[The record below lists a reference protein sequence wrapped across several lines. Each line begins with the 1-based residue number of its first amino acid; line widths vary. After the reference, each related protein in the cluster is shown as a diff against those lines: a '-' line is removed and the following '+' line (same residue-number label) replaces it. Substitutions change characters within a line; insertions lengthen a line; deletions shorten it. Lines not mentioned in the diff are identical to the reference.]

1 MNRIGLLSRS
11 LVCAAFIS
19 AAAASAQLPAYTQA
33 GPVPQAILSAKKLFV
48 SNAGSDSGLFPS
60 PFSGDPNRAYTQF
73 YAALKSANQFALTA
87 DPSDADLVLQL
98 QLIAPYGPTQGSKAL
113 GASDP
118 LPMFRLVIYDR
129 KNHYILWTLTQSVER
144 AYLKKTHDHNFDD
157 ALSALLLDFETLTGK
172 APAAAR

>member
-1 MNRIGLLSRS
+1 LNRIGLLSRS

-118 LPMFRLVIYDR
+118 LPMFRLTIFDR
-129 KNHYILWTLTQSVER
+129 NSHYILWTITQSIDGAVGQ
-144 AYLKKTHDHNFDD
+144 KNHDQTFD
-157 ALSALLLDFETLTGK
+157 AAIQVLLEKFQQLSGK
-172 APAAAR
+172 PVTPFR